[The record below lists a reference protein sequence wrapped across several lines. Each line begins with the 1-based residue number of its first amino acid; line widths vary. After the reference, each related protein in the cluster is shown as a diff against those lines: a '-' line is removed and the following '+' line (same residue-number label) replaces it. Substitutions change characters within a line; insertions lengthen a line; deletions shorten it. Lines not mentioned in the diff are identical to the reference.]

1 MSDEVAA
8 PSVCVHLIH
17 LPHTAQQAYAVQQW
31 FELNADDYTLLLE
44 EQTETPTARELRKRP
59 ELGLIYDEQG
69 LWLAANGMKMQP
81 DWVGQLQRLYRAGIR
96 NELLARACLISST
109 ANIVDA
115 TAGLGHDALLLAWLG
130 ASVTMVERHP
140 ILAALLMDAKA
151 QATRFSDE
159 RLHQTLTRMTV
170 VFAKSEDYLVDDAR
184 HRPVDVVYLDPMF
197 PKAGTDKKQP
207 LVKKEMQILQ
217 HLLSIPRLTDVA
229 MDWGD
234 ALLPLA
240 INVAKRVVVKRPRL
254 AEPLAGIEPAH
265 RWLGDACRFDGYFQH
280 HLVYDLSPVPDHE

>member
-1 MSDEVAA
+1 M
-8 PSVCVHLIH
+8 HLIH
-17 LPHTAQQAYAVQQW
+17 LPQTAQQAQAVQQW
-31 FELNADDYTLLLE
+31 FAQNADDYALVLE
-44 EQTETPTARELRKRP
+44 EQAETPTARELRKRP

-115 TAGLGHDALLLAWLG
+115 TAGLGHDSLLLAWLG

-140 ILAALLMDAKA
+140 ILAALLMDAKM
-151 QATRFSDE
+151 QAEKFSDE
-159 RLHQTLTRMTV
+159 RLHQTLARMTV
-170 VFAKSEDYLVDDAR
+170 VFAKSEAYLVD
-184 HRPVDVVYLDPMF
+184 HPIPSLVDVVYLDPMF
-197 PKAGTDKKQP
+197 PKAATDKKQP

-217 HLLSIPRLTDVA
+217 HLLSMPRQTDIEI
-229 MDWGD
+229 DWGD

-240 INVAKRVVVKRPRL
+240 MNVAKRVVVKRPRL

-280 HLVYDLSPVPDHE
+280 HLPSDLPPVIDHE

>member
-1 MSDEVAA
+1 MR
-8 PSVCVHLIH
+8 LIH
-17 LPHTAQQAYAVQQW
+17 LPQTAQQAHSVQQW
-31 FELNADDYTLLLE
+31 FALNTDDYVLVLE
-44 EQTETPTARELRKRP
+44 EQAETPTARELRKQP
-59 ELGLIYDEQG
+59 ELGLIYDAQG

-81 DWVGQLQRLYRAGIR
+81 DWVGQLPRLYRAGIR

-151 QATRFSDE
+151 QAARHSDE
-159 RLHQTLTRMTV
+159 RLHQTLTRMKV
-170 VFAKSEDYLVDDAR
+170 VFAKSEVYLIDHAI
-184 HRPVDVVYLDPMF
+184 HRAVDVVYLDPMF
-197 PKAGTDKKQP
+197 PKAATDKKQP

-217 HLLSIPRLTDVA
+217 HLLSIPRHSDVD

-240 INVAKRVVVKRPRL
+240 MNVAKRVVVKRPRL
-254 AEPLAGIEPAH
+254 AEPLAGVEPAH

-280 HLVYDLSPVPDHE
+280 HLSNDRPPVLDHE

>member
-1 MSDEVAA
+1 MY
-8 PSVCVHLIH
+8 LIH
-17 LPHTAQQAYAVQQW
+17 LPHTAQQAHAVQQW
-31 FELNADDYTLLLE
+31 FALNADDYVLELE
-44 EQTETPTARELRKRP
+44 EQAETPTARELRKRP

-109 ANIVDA
+109 ANIIDA

-130 ASVTMVERHP
+130 ASVRMVERHP

-159 RLHQTLTRMTV
+159 RLRQAVNRMTV
-170 VFAKSEDYLVDDAR
+170 IFAKSEAYLVDHAI
-184 HRPVDVVYLDPMF
+184 HRAVDVVYLDPMF
-197 PKAGTDKKQP
+197 PKAATDKKQP

-217 HLLSIPRLTDVA
+217 HLLSIPRHSDVGI
-229 MDWGD
+229 DWGD

-240 INVAKRVVVKRPRL
+240 MNVAKRVVVKRPRL

-280 HLVYDLSPVPDHE
+280 HLGNDPSLVIDHE

>member
-1 MSDEVAA
+1 
-8 PSVCVHLIH
+8 L
-17 LPHTAQQAYAVQQW
+17 LQW
-31 FELNADDYTLLLE
+31 FALNADDYALVLV
-44 EQTETPTARELRKRP
+44 EQAETPTARELRKQP
-59 ELGLIYDEQG
+59 ELALIYDEHG

-96 NELLARACLISST
+96 NELLARACLISPT
-109 ANIVDA
+109 VKIVDA
-115 TAGLGHDALLLAWLG
+115 TAGLGHDSLLLAWLG

-151 QATRFSDE
+151 QAARFTDE

-170 VFAKSEDYLVDDAR
+170 VFAKSEAYLMDSAI
-184 HRPVDVVYLDPMF
+184 HTEVDVVYLDPMF
-197 PKAGTDKKQP
+197 PKATTDKKQP

-217 HLLSIPRLTDVA
+217 YLLSMPRSSDDDI
-229 MDWGD
+229 DWGD
-234 ALLPLA
+234 ELLPLA
-240 INVAKRVVVKRPRL
+240 MNVAKRVVVKRPRL

-280 HLVYDLSPVPDHE
+280 HLSNDLLPVPDHE

>member
-1 MSDEVAA
+1 M
-8 PSVCVHLIH
+8 HLIY
-17 LPHTAQQAYAVQQW
+17 LPQTAQQAQAVQQW
-31 FELNADDYTLLLE
+31 FALNTDDYALVLE
-44 EQTETPTARELRKRP
+44 EQAETPTARELRKRP
-59 ELGLIYDEQG
+59 ELCLIYDEQG

-109 ANIVDA
+109 ANIIDA

-151 QATRFSDE
+151 QAIRFSDE
-159 RLHQTLTRMTV
+159 RLHHAVNRMTV
-170 VFAKSEDYLVDDAR
+170 VFAKSEAYLVDHAI
-184 HRPVDVVYLDPMF
+184 HSAVDVVYLDPMF
-197 PKAGTDKKQP
+197 PKAATDKKQP

-217 HLLSIPRLTDVA
+217 HLLSIPRHSDVDI
-229 MDWGD
+229 DWGD

-240 INVAKRVVVKRPRL
+240 MNVAKRVVVKRPRL

-280 HLVYDLSPVPDHE
+280 HLSNDLIPVIDHE